1 MNRKFMSDTA
11 RAMDQQE
18 IQKLIQQGK
27 LPDALRALD
36 GLDADDRNSQM
47 NLYMRGVCLRHLRQW
62 ADAEKVLHQLI
73 AKSPSYGRGFQELGH
88 LYRDAGRPP
97 EAVGAYATACHLNPA
112 LKASWQG
119 QYNLLDHERSV
130 DRVAQV
136 KERIDWLD
144 GLPPVLLASLDML
157 HELAAQLLRLDQLAF
172 VQHIEAGQKHG
183 RQAV

>member
-1 MNRKFMSDTA
+1 MSDTA

-88 LYRDAGRPP
+88 LYRDAGRQ
-97 EAVGAYATACHLNPA
+97 
-112 LKASWQG
+112 KQ
-119 QYNLLDHERSV
+119 SV
-130 DRVAQV
+130 PTQ
-136 KERIDWLD
+136 
-144 GLPPVLLASLDML
+144 PPVILTRR
-157 HELAAQLLRLDQLAF
+157 LRP
-172 VQHIEAGQKHG
+172 AGKVNITFSITSALWIGWHK
-183 RQAV
+183 